1 MDTRLLA
8 NFLVLAE
15 ELHFNRAAA
24 RCHISQS
31 ALSQQLMRLE
41 ADLNV
46 QLVNRTKS
54 SVSLTRTGEMFVV
67 EAQNILRTVH
77 EAERLARQSESGM
90 VGRIIVAATA
100 PAMFIILPEIVA
112 AFAKLLPQVEIVVR
126 NMATAEQEEALRRGD
141 IDIGL
146 VHPPLDDRNLV
157 CTEIATLP
165 FDLAMSQHN
174 PLSKLAAV
182 RMDDLEDQTFVLFP
196 RQIGPRFYDS
206 IIGLCLQQ
214 GFSPKNII
222 EMAPAQSQVAAVAC
236 NLGVAFVA
244 SRLQHFVRPPVVYRQ
259 VVGPAPT
266 FAIAIAHRAD
276 KMTLHLDRFIEL
288 ASSLSRNVK

>member
-8 NFLVLAE
+8 NFLVLAD

-24 RCHISQS
+24 RCHITQS

-41 ADLNV
+41 ADLKV
-46 QLVNRTKS
+46 QLFNRTKS

-67 EAQNILRTVH
+67 EAQNILRTVN

-90 VGRIIVAATA
+90 VGRITVAATA
-100 PAMFIILPEIVA
+100 PAMFIILPEIIA

-126 NMATAEQEEALRRGD
+126 NMATTDQEEALRRGD
-141 IDIGL
+141 IDVGL
-146 VHPPLDDRNLV
+146 VHPPLDDRSLV

-165 FDLAMSQHN
+165 FDLALSERN
-174 PLSKLAAV
+174 PLSKLASV
-182 RMDDLEDQTFVLFP
+182 RMIDLVDEPFVLFP
-196 RQIGPRFYDS
+196 RRIGPRFYDS

-222 EMAPAQSQVAAVAC
+222 EMSPAQSQVAAVAC

-259 VVGPAPT
+259 LVGPAPA
-266 FAIAIAHRAD
+266 FALAIAHRAD
-276 KMTLHLDRFIEL
+276 KMTLHLNKFIEL
-288 ASSLSRNVK
+288 ASKLSRHAV